1 MENIN
6 LKTAL
11 LNEQY
16 EKIALFGE
24 NNDRKTWLV
33 RQKNSNKI
41 FVLKE
46 IEIEN
51 ISIYESLQYIKN
63 RHLAAVKNIIEIEN
77 KAVVIEEYISGDIL
91 ADKIENKNIT
101 KEDALDYT
109 CQLFEVL
116 SELEKVN
123 IVHRDITP
131 KNILISSDNVVKLI
145 DFGISRKTKEGRTK
159 DTTILGTAG
168 YAAPE
173 QFGFMQTDIR
183 SDIYSIGVVF
193 HEMLTGKMPEGNK
206 CICYDYKEFIQKC
219 INISPENRFQTACQ
233 AYEELMKNYDVV
245 LSMPFVGHHEDFINM
260 GLRCIETKMERRGVN
275 PIHDFSLMKFYKKI
289 LQEENS
295 DLVITYSIKPNV
307 YGGLMCEKLNIPFY
321 ANVQGLGT
329 AFQKPGLAQ
338 FATVLYKTA
347 FKKVKTVFFENQ
359 VNADEFV
366 DRKIISVE
374 KETILNGAGINLE
387 IYECKPYPKSDP
399 PHFLYLGRIMKEKGM
414 DELFSAAEKLHD
426 DGYKFVLDLVGFFED
441 EYKERVE
448 LLESKGVVKFH
459 GFQEEPR
466 PYYATA
472 DCVVMPSYHEGM
484 SNVNLEASATGR
496 PVITTNIPGC
506 RESVENEYTGW
517 LCEPK
522 SIDSLYEKMKA
533 FLETDISKR
542 EVMGKYARQKMV
554 DEFDKKIVVNDTIK
568 ALKL

>member
-183 SDIYSIGVVF
+183 SDIYSAGVVF

-233 AYEELMKNYDVV
+233 ANEELMKNYIHYDVKLNENAV
-245 LSMPFVGHHEDFINM
+245 KFTNSAYKTTGKQDTASVKKDYDYSKMPGFRSGA
-260 GLRCIETKMERRGVN
+260 LW
-275 PIHDFSLMKFYKKI
+275 KKI
-289 LQEENS
+289 LGVCVYVFLIIVMAVGFEKCKGNTQAVMYECAAAFMYVFS
-295 DLVITYSIKPNV
+295 TVVIAGNYKNWYNRMPIYKDMDSVVKMFSRVILSI
-307 YGGLMCEKLNIPFY
+307 MIFY
-321 ANVQGLGT
+321 AGIQIEE
-329 AFQKPGLAQ
+329 
-338 FATVLYKTA
+338 YMKTI
-347 FKKVKTVFFENQ
+347 VK
-359 VNADEFV
+359 
-366 DRKIISVE
+366 
-374 KETILNGAGINLE
+374 
-387 IYECKPYPKSDP
+387 
-399 PHFLYLGRIMKEKGM
+399 
-414 DELFSAAEKLHD
+414 
-426 DGYKFVLDLVGFFED
+426 
-441 EYKERVE
+441 
-448 LLESKGVVKFH
+448 
-459 GFQEEPR
+459 
-466 PYYATA
+466 
-472 DCVVMPSYHEGM
+472 
-484 SNVNLEASATGR
+484 
-496 PVITTNIPGC
+496 
-506 RESVENEYTGW
+506 
-517 LCEPK
+517 
-522 SIDSLYEKMKA
+522 
-533 FLETDISKR
+533 
-542 EVMGKYARQKMV
+542 
-554 DEFDKKIVVNDTIK
+554 
-568 ALKL
+568 

>member
-24 NNDRKTWLV
+24 NNDRKRLLV

-233 AYEELMKNYDVV
+233 AYEELMKNYIHYDAKSNENTVKFTNSAYKTTGKQDTASV
-245 LSMPFVGHHEDFINM
+245 KQDYDYSKMPGFRSGA
-260 GLRCIETKMERRGVN
+260 LW
-275 PIHDFSLMKFYKKI
+275 KKI
-289 LQEENS
+289 LGVCVYVF
-295 DLVITYSIKPNV
+295 LVTVMAVGFEKCKGNTQAVMYECAAAFMYVFSTVVIAGNYKNWYNRMPIYKDMDSVVKMFSRVILSI
-307 YGGLMCEKLNIPFY
+307 MIFY
-321 ANVQGLGT
+321 AGIQIEE
-329 AFQKPGLAQ
+329 
-338 FATVLYKTA
+338 YMKTI
-347 FKKVKTVFFENQ
+347 VK
-359 VNADEFV
+359 
-366 DRKIISVE
+366 
-374 KETILNGAGINLE
+374 
-387 IYECKPYPKSDP
+387 
-399 PHFLYLGRIMKEKGM
+399 
-414 DELFSAAEKLHD
+414 
-426 DGYKFVLDLVGFFED
+426 
-441 EYKERVE
+441 
-448 LLESKGVVKFH
+448 
-459 GFQEEPR
+459 
-466 PYYATA
+466 
-472 DCVVMPSYHEGM
+472 
-484 SNVNLEASATGR
+484 
-496 PVITTNIPGC
+496 
-506 RESVENEYTGW
+506 
-517 LCEPK
+517 
-522 SIDSLYEKMKA
+522 
-533 FLETDISKR
+533 
-542 EVMGKYARQKMV
+542 
-554 DEFDKKIVVNDTIK
+554 
-568 ALKL
+568 

>member
-1 MENIN
+1 MKCLFLTLTSYNNLIRVACKLIFTMLHLKLLNDTIFNISTTNIRGYKYLQDKIRRIMENIN

-16 EKIALFGE
+16 EKIALFGG

-233 AYEELMKNYDVV
+233 AYKELMKNYIHYDAKLNENAVKFTNSAYKTTGKQDTASV
-245 LSMPFVGHHEDFINM
+245 KKDYDYSKMPGFRSGA
-260 GLRCIETKMERRGVN
+260 LW
-275 PIHDFSLMKFYKKI
+275 KKI
-289 LQEENS
+289 LGVCVYVF
-295 DLVITYSIKPNV
+295 LVTVMAVGFEKCKGNTQAVMYECAAAFMYVFSTVVIAGNYKNWYNRMPIYKDMDSVVKMFSRVILSI
-307 YGGLMCEKLNIPFY
+307 MIFY
-321 ANVQGLGT
+321 AGIQIEE
-329 AFQKPGLAQ
+329 
-338 FATVLYKTA
+338 YMKTI
-347 FKKVKTVFFENQ
+347 VK
-359 VNADEFV
+359 
-366 DRKIISVE
+366 
-374 KETILNGAGINLE
+374 
-387 IYECKPYPKSDP
+387 
-399 PHFLYLGRIMKEKGM
+399 
-414 DELFSAAEKLHD
+414 
-426 DGYKFVLDLVGFFED
+426 
-441 EYKERVE
+441 
-448 LLESKGVVKFH
+448 
-459 GFQEEPR
+459 
-466 PYYATA
+466 
-472 DCVVMPSYHEGM
+472 
-484 SNVNLEASATGR
+484 
-496 PVITTNIPGC
+496 
-506 RESVENEYTGW
+506 
-517 LCEPK
+517 
-522 SIDSLYEKMKA
+522 
-533 FLETDISKR
+533 
-542 EVMGKYARQKMV
+542 
-554 DEFDKKIVVNDTIK
+554 
-568 ALKL
+568 

>member
-51 ISIYESLQYIKN
+51 ISIYESLKNIKN

-131 KNILISSDNVVKLI
+131 KNILISSDNVVKLT

-159 DTTILGTAG
+159 DTTVLGTVG

-183 SDIYSIGVVF
+183 SDIYSVGVVF

-233 AYEELMKNYDVV
+233 AYKELMKNYIHYDAKLNENAVKFTNSAYKTTGKQDTASV
-245 LSMPFVGHHEDFINM
+245 KKDYDYSKMPGFRSGA
-260 GLRCIETKMERRGVN
+260 LW
-275 PIHDFSLMKFYKKI
+275 KKI
-289 LQEENS
+289 LGVCVYVF
-295 DLVITYSIKPNV
+295 LVTVMAVGFEKCKGNTQAVMYECAAAFMYVFSTVVIAGNYKNWYNRMPIYKDMDSVVKMFSRVILSI
-307 YGGLMCEKLNIPFY
+307 MIFY
-321 ANVQGLGT
+321 AGIQIEE
-329 AFQKPGLAQ
+329 
-338 FATVLYKTA
+338 YMKTI
-347 FKKVKTVFFENQ
+347 VK
-359 VNADEFV
+359 
-366 DRKIISVE
+366 
-374 KETILNGAGINLE
+374 
-387 IYECKPYPKSDP
+387 
-399 PHFLYLGRIMKEKGM
+399 
-414 DELFSAAEKLHD
+414 
-426 DGYKFVLDLVGFFED
+426 
-441 EYKERVE
+441 
-448 LLESKGVVKFH
+448 
-459 GFQEEPR
+459 
-466 PYYATA
+466 
-472 DCVVMPSYHEGM
+472 
-484 SNVNLEASATGR
+484 
-496 PVITTNIPGC
+496 
-506 RESVENEYTGW
+506 
-517 LCEPK
+517 
-522 SIDSLYEKMKA
+522 
-533 FLETDISKR
+533 
-542 EVMGKYARQKMV
+542 
-554 DEFDKKIVVNDTIK
+554 
-568 ALKL
+568 

>member
-206 CICYDYKEFIQKC
+206 CLCYDYKEFIQKC

-233 AYEELMKNYDVV
+233 AYEELMKNYIHYDAKSNENTVKFTNSAYKTTGKQDTASV
-245 LSMPFVGHHEDFINM
+245 KQDYDYSKMPGFRSGA
-260 GLRCIETKMERRGVN
+260 LW
-275 PIHDFSLMKFYKKI
+275 KKI
-289 LQEENS
+289 LGVCVYVF
-295 DLVITYSIKPNV
+295 LVTVMAVGYEKCKGHTQAVMYECAAAFMYVFSTVVIAGNYKNWYNRMPIYKDMDSVVKMFSRVILSI
-307 YGGLMCEKLNIPFY
+307 MIFY
-321 ANVQGLGT
+321 AGIQIEE
-329 AFQKPGLAQ
+329 
-338 FATVLYKTA
+338 YMKTI
-347 FKKVKTVFFENQ
+347 VK
-359 VNADEFV
+359 
-366 DRKIISVE
+366 
-374 KETILNGAGINLE
+374 
-387 IYECKPYPKSDP
+387 
-399 PHFLYLGRIMKEKGM
+399 
-414 DELFSAAEKLHD
+414 
-426 DGYKFVLDLVGFFED
+426 
-441 EYKERVE
+441 
-448 LLESKGVVKFH
+448 
-459 GFQEEPR
+459 
-466 PYYATA
+466 
-472 DCVVMPSYHEGM
+472 
-484 SNVNLEASATGR
+484 
-496 PVITTNIPGC
+496 
-506 RESVENEYTGW
+506 
-517 LCEPK
+517 
-522 SIDSLYEKMKA
+522 
-533 FLETDISKR
+533 
-542 EVMGKYARQKMV
+542 
-554 DEFDKKIVVNDTIK
+554 
-568 ALKL
+568 

>member
-183 SDIYSIGVVF
+183 SDIYSVGVVF

-219 INISPENRFQTACQ
+219 INISPENRFQTAYQ
-233 AYEELMKNYDVV
+233 AYKELMKNYIHYDAKLNENAVKFTNSAYKTTGKQDTASV
-245 LSMPFVGHHEDFINM
+245 KKDYDYSKMPGFRSGA
-260 GLRCIETKMERRGVN
+260 LW
-275 PIHDFSLMKFYKKI
+275 KKI
-289 LQEENS
+289 LGVCVYVF
-295 DLVITYSIKPNV
+295 LVTVMAVGFEKCKGNTQAVMYECAAAFMYVFSTVVIAGNYKNWYNRMPIYKDMDSVVKMFSRVILSI
-307 YGGLMCEKLNIPFY
+307 MIFY
-321 ANVQGLGT
+321 AGIQIEE
-329 AFQKPGLAQ
+329 
-338 FATVLYKTA
+338 YMKTI
-347 FKKVKTVFFENQ
+347 VK
-359 VNADEFV
+359 
-366 DRKIISVE
+366 
-374 KETILNGAGINLE
+374 
-387 IYECKPYPKSDP
+387 
-399 PHFLYLGRIMKEKGM
+399 
-414 DELFSAAEKLHD
+414 
-426 DGYKFVLDLVGFFED
+426 
-441 EYKERVE
+441 
-448 LLESKGVVKFH
+448 
-459 GFQEEPR
+459 
-466 PYYATA
+466 
-472 DCVVMPSYHEGM
+472 
-484 SNVNLEASATGR
+484 
-496 PVITTNIPGC
+496 
-506 RESVENEYTGW
+506 
-517 LCEPK
+517 
-522 SIDSLYEKMKA
+522 
-533 FLETDISKR
+533 
-542 EVMGKYARQKMV
+542 
-554 DEFDKKIVVNDTIK
+554 
-568 ALKL
+568 

>member
-145 DFGISRKTKEGRTK
+145 DFWISRKTKEGRTK

-233 AYEELMKNYDVV
+233 AYEELMKNYIHYDAKSNENTVKFTNSAYKTTGKQDTASV
-245 LSMPFVGHHEDFINM
+245 KQDYDYSKMPGFRSGA
-260 GLRCIETKMERRGVN
+260 LW
-275 PIHDFSLMKFYKKI
+275 KKI
-289 LQEENS
+289 LGVCVYVF
-295 DLVITYSIKPNV
+295 LV
-307 YGGLMCEKLNIPFY
+307 
-321 ANVQGLGT
+321 
-329 AFQKPGLAQ
+329 
-338 FATVLYKTA
+338 TVMA
-347 FKKVKTVFFENQ
+347 
-359 VNADEFV
+359 
-366 DRKIISVE
+366 
-374 KETILNGAGINLE
+374 
-387 IYECKPYPKSDP
+387 
-399 PHFLYLGRIMKEKGM
+399 
-414 DELFSAAEKLHD
+414 
-426 DGYKFVLDLVGFFED
+426 VGFE
-441 EYKERVE
+441 KC
-448 LLESKGVVKFH
+448 KGN
-459 GFQEEPR
+459 
-466 PYYATA
+466 T
-472 DCVVMPSYHEGM
+472 
-484 SNVNLEASATGR
+484 
-496 PVITTNIPGC
+496 
-506 RESVENEYTGW
+506 
-517 LCEPK
+517 
-522 SIDSLYEKMKA
+522 
-533 FLETDISKR
+533 
-542 EVMGKYARQKMV
+542 
-554 DEFDKKIVVNDTIK
+554 
-568 ALKL
+568 

>member
-1 MENIN
+1 MLSPKMKCLLLTLTSYNNLIRVACKLIFTMLHLNLLNDTIFNISTTNIRGYKYLQDKIRSIMENIN

-16 EKIALFGE
+16 EKIALLGE

-101 KEDALDYT
+101 KEDAVDYT

-183 SDIYSIGVVF
+183 SDIYSAGVVF

-233 AYEELMKNYDVV
+233 AYEELMKNYIHYDVKLNENAV
-245 LSMPFVGHHEDFINM
+245 KFTNSAYKTTGKQDTASVKKDYDYSKMPGFRSGA
-260 GLRCIETKMERRGVN
+260 LW
-275 PIHDFSLMKFYKKI
+275 KKI
-289 LQEENS
+289 LGVCVYVF
-295 DLVITYSIKPNV
+295 LVIVMAVGFEKCKGNTQAVMYECAAAFMYVFSTVVIAGNYKNWYNRMPIYKDMDSVVKMFSRVILSI
-307 YGGLMCEKLNIPFY
+307 MIFY
-321 ANVQGLGT
+321 AGIQIEE
-329 AFQKPGLAQ
+329 
-338 FATVLYKTA
+338 YMKTI
-347 FKKVKTVFFENQ
+347 VK
-359 VNADEFV
+359 
-366 DRKIISVE
+366 
-374 KETILNGAGINLE
+374 
-387 IYECKPYPKSDP
+387 
-399 PHFLYLGRIMKEKGM
+399 
-414 DELFSAAEKLHD
+414 
-426 DGYKFVLDLVGFFED
+426 
-441 EYKERVE
+441 
-448 LLESKGVVKFH
+448 
-459 GFQEEPR
+459 
-466 PYYATA
+466 
-472 DCVVMPSYHEGM
+472 
-484 SNVNLEASATGR
+484 
-496 PVITTNIPGC
+496 
-506 RESVENEYTGW
+506 
-517 LCEPK
+517 
-522 SIDSLYEKMKA
+522 
-533 FLETDISKR
+533 
-542 EVMGKYARQKMV
+542 
-554 DEFDKKIVVNDTIK
+554 
-568 ALKL
+568 

>member
-1 MENIN
+1 MKCLLLTLTSYNNLIRVACKLIFTMLHLNLLNDTIFNISTTNIRGYKYLQDKIRSIMENIN

-16 EKIALFGE
+16 EKIALLGE

-101 KEDALDYT
+101 KEDAVDYT

-183 SDIYSIGVVF
+183 SDIYSAGVVF

-233 AYEELMKNYDVV
+233 AYKELMKNYIHYDAKLNENAVKFTNSAYKTTGKQDTASV
-245 LSMPFVGHHEDFINM
+245 KKDYDYSKMPGFRSGA
-260 GLRCIETKMERRGVN
+260 LW
-275 PIHDFSLMKFYKKI
+275 KKI
-289 LQEENS
+289 LGVCVYVF
-295 DLVITYSIKPNV
+295 LVTVMAVGFEKCKGNTQAVMYECAAAFMYVFSTVVIAGNYKNWYNRMPIYKDMDSVVKMFSRVILSI
-307 YGGLMCEKLNIPFY
+307 MIFY
-321 ANVQGLGT
+321 AGIQIEE
-329 AFQKPGLAQ
+329 
-338 FATVLYKTA
+338 YMKTI
-347 FKKVKTVFFENQ
+347 VK
-359 VNADEFV
+359 
-366 DRKIISVE
+366 
-374 KETILNGAGINLE
+374 
-387 IYECKPYPKSDP
+387 
-399 PHFLYLGRIMKEKGM
+399 
-414 DELFSAAEKLHD
+414 
-426 DGYKFVLDLVGFFED
+426 
-441 EYKERVE
+441 
-448 LLESKGVVKFH
+448 
-459 GFQEEPR
+459 
-466 PYYATA
+466 
-472 DCVVMPSYHEGM
+472 
-484 SNVNLEASATGR
+484 
-496 PVITTNIPGC
+496 
-506 RESVENEYTGW
+506 
-517 LCEPK
+517 
-522 SIDSLYEKMKA
+522 
-533 FLETDISKR
+533 
-542 EVMGKYARQKMV
+542 
-554 DEFDKKIVVNDTIK
+554 
-568 ALKL
+568 

>member
-1 MENIN
+1 MNNVTLIGMPGSGKSTIGVI
-6 LKTAL
+6 LAKAL
-11 LNEQY
+11 RYEFLDSDLLIQKQEKRKLSEIIEQDGP
-16 EKIALFGE
+16 EKF
-24 NNDRKTWLV
+24 
-33 RQKNSNKI
+33 
-41 FVLKE
+41 KE
-46 IEIEN
+46 I
-51 ISIYESLQYIKN
+51 
-63 RHLAAVKNIIEIEN
+63 
-77 KAVVIEEYISGDIL
+77 
-91 ADKIENKNIT
+91 
-101 KEDALDYT
+101 
-109 CQLFEVL
+109 
-116 SELEKVN
+116 
-123 IVHRDITP
+123 
-131 KNILISSDNVVKLI
+131 
-145 DFGISRKTKEGRTK
+145 
-159 DTTILGTAG
+159 
-168 YAAPE
+168 
-173 QFGFMQTDIR
+173 
-183 SDIYSIGVVF
+183 
-193 HEMLTGKMPEGNK
+193 
-206 CICYDYKEFIQKC
+206 
-219 INISPENRFQTACQ
+219 
-233 AYEELMKNYDVV
+233 
-245 LSMPFVGHHEDFINM
+245 
-260 GLRCIETKMERRGVN
+260 
-275 PIHDFSLMKFYKKI
+275 
-289 LQEENS
+289 
-295 DLVITYSIKPNV
+295 
-307 YGGLMCEKLNIPFY
+307 
-321 ANVQGLGT
+321 
-329 AFQKPGLAQ
+329 
-338 FATVLYKTA
+338 
-347 FKKVKTVFFENQ
+347 ENQ

-399 PHFLYLGRIMKEKGM
+399 PHFLYLGRIMKEKDM

>member
-1 MENIN
+1 MLSPKMKCLLLTLTSYNNLIRVACKLIFTMLHLNLLNDTIFNISTTNIRGYKYLQDKIRSIMENIN

-16 EKIALFGE
+16 EKIALLGE

-101 KEDALDYT
+101 KEDAVDYT

-183 SDIYSIGVVF
+183 SDIYSAGVVF

-233 AYEELMKNYDVV
+233 AYKELMKNYIHYDAKLNENAVKFTNSAYKTTGKQDTASV
-245 LSMPFVGHHEDFINM
+245 KKDYDYSKMPGFRSGA
-260 GLRCIETKMERRGVN
+260 LW
-275 PIHDFSLMKFYKKI
+275 KKI
-289 LQEENS
+289 LGVCVYVF
-295 DLVITYSIKPNV
+295 LVTVMAVGFEKCKGNTQAVMYECAAAFMYVFSTVVIAGNYKNWYNRMPIYKDMDSVVKMFSRVILSI
-307 YGGLMCEKLNIPFY
+307 MIFY
-321 ANVQGLGT
+321 AGIQIEE
-329 AFQKPGLAQ
+329 
-338 FATVLYKTA
+338 YMKTI
-347 FKKVKTVFFENQ
+347 VK
-359 VNADEFV
+359 
-366 DRKIISVE
+366 
-374 KETILNGAGINLE
+374 
-387 IYECKPYPKSDP
+387 
-399 PHFLYLGRIMKEKGM
+399 
-414 DELFSAAEKLHD
+414 
-426 DGYKFVLDLVGFFED
+426 
-441 EYKERVE
+441 
-448 LLESKGVVKFH
+448 
-459 GFQEEPR
+459 
-466 PYYATA
+466 
-472 DCVVMPSYHEGM
+472 
-484 SNVNLEASATGR
+484 
-496 PVITTNIPGC
+496 
-506 RESVENEYTGW
+506 
-517 LCEPK
+517 
-522 SIDSLYEKMKA
+522 
-533 FLETDISKR
+533 
-542 EVMGKYARQKMV
+542 
-554 DEFDKKIVVNDTIK
+554 
-568 ALKL
+568 